1 MKKFMI
7 AMAVAAMTISGFTAS
22 AQNTKTDTDCCA
34 PCPNKTENCRQPE
47 NCAKKSQCPFN
58 GLNLTDAQKINSKNC
73 TRLKLP
79 NARNANRQTGL
90 QPHHAH
96 RTPCRS
102 QSHTHSRTVCQLSG
116 KHCRI
121 WPRIMEKTG
130 QAPPCNARHLPCGF
144 KRSMPPG
151 SRIQITKTT
160 SFPYRLCKR

>member
-58 GLNLTDAQKINSKNC
+58 GLNLTDAQKM
-73 TRLKLP
+73 
-79 NARNANRQTGL
+79 

-144 KRSMPPG
+144 RRSMPPG